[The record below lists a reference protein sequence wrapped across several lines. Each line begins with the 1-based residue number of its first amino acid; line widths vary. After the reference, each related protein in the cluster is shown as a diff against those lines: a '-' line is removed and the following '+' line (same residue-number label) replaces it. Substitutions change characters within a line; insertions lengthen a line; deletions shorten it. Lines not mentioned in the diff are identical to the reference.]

1 MKSFNLTEWA
11 LNHRAI
17 VLFLILAIAIGG
29 VLGFTKLGQLE
40 DPNFS
45 VPSMTV
51 IVIWPG
57 ATAQQIQDEVLNR
70 MEKKFEQLDHFEK
83 VKTYARQGYGGMT
96 ITVVGG
102 TSHEDQREA
111 WYQARKKFSDV
122 KLELP
127 EGVIGPIF
135 NDEYGDVT
143 GLLYAVKGDGIS
155 HAELS
160 DTAEDI
166 KRRLLKV
173 PMVKKVDIYG
183 KQAKKVYVEFSNERL
198 AALGITPL
206 AIAESLRNQNSV
218 LASGQI
224 DTHGDRVLVRVSGQ
238 FTSLDDIRNVPI
250 AAGGRLIKLGDFTTI
265 TRGYEDPPMYT
276 VRHNGQQ
283 VLMLGITM
291 TNDGNIVDLG
301 KAIEKAVANVQ
312 AELPHGVELE
322 RVADQ
327 PTVVSESIWEFE
339 RSLMEALAIVLAV
352 CLFSLGWRTGIVVGL
367 SVPIVLGVV
376 ALVMLAMGWNL
387 ERVSLGSLII
397 ALGLLVD
404 DGIIAVEMMVVK
416 MEEGWDRL
424 KAAAYSYAATAM
436 PRLTGALI
444 TVAAFM
450 PIGFSKSTTG
460 EYAGGIFWIVGTAVL
475 FSWVVSGII
484 TPYLAVN
491 MLPKDFGKHHHGAD
505 PYDTP
510 FYRKLRRWIDLAIER
525 RWWVIGAT
533 VAALAVAIV
542 GSRFVP
548 QQFFPNSSRP
558 ELVVEL
564 RLKEGASFA
573 ATTEQVKKMEAVL
586 KKDEDV
592 RFFTAYTGAGQPR
605 FYLSLNPELPNPG
618 YAVFIVMTRDMEAR
632 ERVRSRLM
640 ASVNEEFP
648 EVWVRVTRLELGP
661 PVGFPVQF
669 RVVGPDT
676 QMVRSIAREVEA
688 VVASS
693 PKVRDVQLDW
703 NDPVRTLRVDL
714 DQDKA
719 RALGLAPADVA
730 FVTQTVMNG
739 ATMSQ
744 LREHEDLIDIVA
756 RAVPS
761 ERLDVDTLKD
771 VNLYTREGTV
781 VPLSQVARVRYE
793 LEEPVLWR
801 RNRDMAITVRA
812 DVKDGE
818 QGVSVTQ
825 EIRPM
830 LKDIEAKLPFGYRID
845 VGGAVEESDIANRAL
860 MAVFPVMLVTI
871 LTILMLQLQSFSRMF
886 MVFLTAPLGLIGV
899 VAALLIF
906 QAPLG
911 FVAIL
916 GVTALCGM
924 IMRNAVILVDQV
936 QAEMAEGRDPWNAVL
951 EAAVHRTRPVALTA
965 AATVL
970 AMIPL
975 TRSVF
980 WGPMA
985 IAIMGGL
992 TVATVLTIFFVPALY
1007 AAWFRVERASAPN
1020 PPLVRRRPPPRHEAP
1035 MNDTSG
1041 EFTDQAALQRPSHR
1055 RAGLARSTGRRAE
1068 PRSICFAAMSKR
1080 APRCMA
1086 RTSSPGAR
1094 SAIVIAAIAFVLT
1107 GCATTDDAD
1116 PGALHRGEC
1125 EAAFHRV
1132 VDRQSPAVSR
1142 SAVHHRSRT
1151 GRASRRLAV
1160 YREPIAFD
1168 GVRID
1173 DDRVRRRR
1181 LLGRAGQGKHRDATR
1196 QSTAAQARADHGARS
1211 LSGHT
1216 V

>member
-11 LNHRAI
+11 LNHRAV

-70 MEKKFEQLDHFEK
+70 MEKKFEQIDHFDK

-96 ITVVGG
+96 LSVVGG
-102 TSHEDQREA
+102 TSHADQREA

-127 EGVIGPIF
+127 DGVIGPIF

-183 KQAKKVYVEFSNERL
+183 KQAKKVYVEFSHQRL

-206 AIAESLRNQNSV
+206 AIAESLRSQNSV
-218 LASGQI
+218 LASGSI

-291 TNDGNIVDLG
+291 TNDGNIVEFG
-301 KAIEKAVANVQ
+301 HAIAKAVANVQ
-312 AELPHGVELE
+312 AELPHGIELE

-352 CLFSLGWRTGIVVGL
+352 SLISLGWRIGIVVGL
-367 SVPIVLGVV
+367 SVPLVLGVV

-424 KAAAYSYAATAM
+424 KAAAYSYSATAM

-450 PIGFSKSTTG
+450 PIGFSRSTTG

-491 MLPKDFGKHHHGAD
+491 MLPKDFGTHHHGAD

-510 FYRKLRRWIDLAIER
+510 SYRRLRGWIDLAIAR
-525 RWWVIGAT
+525 RWWVIAT
-533 VAALAVAIV
+533 TVVALAVAVV

-618 YAVFIVMTRDMEAR
+618 YAAFIVMTRDMEAR

-640 ASVNEEFP
+640 TSVNEEFP

-676 QMVRSIAREVEA
+676 QRVRSIAREVEA
-688 VVASS
+688 AVASS

-739 ATMSQ
+739 ATVSQ

-830 LKDIEAKLPFGYRID
+830 LKEIEAQLPFGYRID

-916 GVTALCGM
+916 GITALCGM

-992 TVATVLTIFFVPALY
+992 TVATLLTIFFVPALY
-1007 AAWFRVERASAPN
+1007 AAWFKVERASAAN
-1020 PPLVRRRPPPRHEAP
+1020 PEMPPAAAP
-1035 MNDTSG
+1035 
-1041 EFTDQAALQRPSHR
+1041 A
-1055 RAGLARSTGRRAE
+1055 
-1068 PRSICFAAMSKR
+1068 
-1080 APRCMA
+1080 
-1086 RTSSPGAR
+1086 
-1094 SAIVIAAIAFVLT
+1094 
-1107 GCATTDDAD
+1107 
-1116 PGALHRGEC
+1116 
-1125 EAAFHRV
+1125 
-1132 VDRQSPAVSR
+1132 
-1142 SAVHHRSRT
+1142 
-1151 GRASRRLAV
+1151 
-1160 YREPIAFD
+1160 
-1168 GVRID
+1168 
-1173 DDRVRRRR
+1173 
-1181 LLGRAGQGKHRDATR
+1181 
-1196 QSTAAQARADHGARS
+1196 
-1211 LSGHT
+1211 
-1216 V
+1216 

>member
-11 LNHRAI
+11 LGHRAI
-17 VLFLILAIAIGG
+17 VLFLILTIGIGG
-29 VLGFTKLGQLE
+29 ALAFTKLGQLE

-45 VPSMTV
+45 VPSMTAM
-51 IVIWPG
+51 VIWPG
-57 ATAQQIQDEVLNR
+57 ATAQQVQDQVLNR

-83 VKTYARQGYGGMT
+83 VVTYARQGYGGMT
-96 ITVVGG
+96 ITVKGG
-102 TSHEDQREA
+102 TSKEDQREA
-111 WYQARKKFSDV
+111 WYQARKKFNDV

-127 EGVIGPIF
+127 EGVVGPIF

-143 GLLYAVKGDGIS
+143 GLLYAVKGDGIGLG
-155 HAELS
+155 ELS

-166 KRRLLKV
+166 KRRLLRV

-183 KQAKKVYVEFSNERL
+183 KQAKKVYVEFSHQRL

-218 LASGQI
+218 LPAGSI
-224 DTHGDRVLVRVSGQ
+224 DTNGDRVLVRVSGQ
-238 FTSLDDIRNVPI
+238 FDNLDDIRNVPI
-250 AAGGRLIKLGDFTTI
+250 AAGGRQIKLGDFTTI

-291 TNDGNIVDLG
+291 TDDGNIIDLG
-301 KAIEKAVANVQ
+301 KAIEEAVTKVQ
-312 AELPHGVELE
+312 AELPYGVELE

-339 RSLMEALAIVLAV
+339 RSLVEAVVIVLV
-352 CLFSLGWRTGIVVGL
+352 VSLLSLGWRTGIVVGL

-387 ERVSLGSLII
+387 ERVSLGSLIV

-444 TVAAFM
+444 TAAAFM
-450 PIGFSKSTTG
+450 PIGFAKSTTG

-475 FSWVVSGII
+475 FSWVVSGLI

-491 MLPKDFGKHHHGAD
+491 MLPKDLDKHHHGGD

-510 FYRKLRRWIDLAIER
+510 FYRRLRRGIDLAIER
-525 RWWVIGAT
+525 RWWVIGIT
-533 VAALAVAIV
+533 VAVLGAAIFAS
-542 GSRFVP
+542 GFVP

-564 RLKEGASFA
+564 RLKEGASLA
-573 ATTEQVKKMEAVL
+573 ATTEQVKKMESVL
-586 KKDEDV
+586 AQDEGV

-618 YAVFIVMTRDMEAR
+618 YAVFVVMTKDMEAR
-632 ERVRSRLM
+632 EQVRSRLM
-640 ASVNEEFP
+640 ASVDEQFP
-648 EVWVRVTRLELGP
+648 QAWVRVTRLELGP

-676 QMVRSIAREVEA
+676 QVVRSIAREVEA

-693 PKVRDVQLDW
+693 TKVRDVQLDW
-703 NDPVRTLRVDL
+703 NDPVRTLKVDL

-730 FVTQTVMNG
+730 IVTQTVMNG
-739 ATMSQ
+739 ATLSH
-744 LREHEDLIDIVA
+744 LREREDLIDVVA

-761 ERLDVDTLKD
+761 ERLDLDTLKD
-771 VNLYTREGTV
+771 VNLYTRQGNV
-781 VPLSQVARVRYE
+781 VPLSQVARVSHE

-825 EIRPM
+825 EIRPR

-845 VGGAVEESDIANRAL
+845 VGGAVEESEKANRAL
-860 MAVFPVMLVTI
+860 LAVAPVMLITI
-871 LTILMLQLQSFSRMF
+871 LALLMLQLQSFSLMT

-899 VAALLIF
+899 VAGLLLF

-911 FVAIL
+911 FVA
-916 GVTALCGM
+916 
-924 IMRNAVILVDQV
+924 
-936 QAEMAEGRDPWNAVL
+936 
-951 EAAVHRTRPVALTA
+951 
-965 AATVL
+965 
-970 AMIPL
+970 
-975 TRSVF
+975 
-980 WGPMA
+980 
-985 IAIMGGL
+985 
-992 TVATVLTIFFVPALY
+992 
-1007 AAWFRVERASAPN
+1007 
-1020 PPLVRRRPPPRHEAP
+1020 
-1035 MNDTSG
+1035 
-1041 EFTDQAALQRPSHR
+1041 
-1055 RAGLARSTGRRAE
+1055 
-1068 PRSICFAAMSKR
+1068 
-1080 APRCMA
+1080 
-1086 RTSSPGAR
+1086 
-1094 SAIVIAAIAFVLT
+1094 
-1107 GCATTDDAD
+1107 
-1116 PGALHRGEC
+1116 
-1125 EAAFHRV
+1125 
-1132 VDRQSPAVSR
+1132 
-1142 SAVHHRSRT
+1142 
-1151 GRASRRLAV
+1151 
-1160 YREPIAFD
+1160 
-1168 GVRID
+1168 
-1173 DDRVRRRR
+1173 
-1181 LLGRAGQGKHRDATR
+1181 
-1196 QSTAAQARADHGARS
+1196 
-1211 LSGHT
+1211 
-1216 V
+1216 

>member
-1 MKSFNLTEWA
+1 MKSSNLTEWA
-11 LNHRAI
+11 TGHRAI
-17 VLFLILAIAIGG
+17 VLFMILAIAIGG
-29 VLGFTKLGQLE
+29 VLGFIKLGQLE

-45 VPSMTV
+45 VPSMTAL
-51 IVIWPG
+51 VIWPG

-83 VKTYARQGYGGMT
+83 VVTYARQGFGGMT

-102 TSHEDQREA
+102 TSRADQREA
-111 WYQARKKFSDV
+111 WYQARKKFSDL

-155 HAELS
+155 HAELCDIS
-160 DTAEDI
+160 EDI

-183 KQAKKVYVEFSNERL
+183 KQAKKVYVEFSHQRL

-206 AIAESLRNQNSV
+206 QISDSLGNQNRV
-218 LASGQI
+218 LASGSI
-224 DTHGDRVLVRVSGQ
+224 DTRGDRVMVRVTGQ
-238 FTSLDDIRNVPI
+238 FASLDDIRNVPI

-265 TRGYEDPPMYT
+265 TRGYEDPPTYA

-283 VLMLGITM
+283 VLMLGIVM
-291 TNDGNIVDLG
+291 TDDGNIVDLG
-301 KAIEKAVANVQ
+301 KVIEKAVAQVQ
-312 AELPHGVELE
+312 AGLPYGVELE

-327 PTVVSESIWEFE
+327 PTVVSESILEFE
-339 RSLMEALAIVLAV
+339 RSLLEALSIVLAV
-352 CLFSLGWRTGIVVGL
+352 SLISLGWRTGIVVGL
-367 SVPIVLGVV
+367 SVLIVLGVV

-416 MEEGWDRL
+416 MEEGWDRV
-424 KAAAYSYAATAM
+424 KAAAFSYATTAM
-436 PRLTGALI
+436 PRLSGALI
-444 TVAAFM
+444 TTAAFM

-475 FSWVVSGII
+475 FSWVVSGLI
-484 TPYLAVN
+484 TPYLAVK
-491 MLPKDFGKHHHGAD
+491 MLPRDFGKHHHGGD
-505 PYDTP
+505 PYDKP
-510 FYRKLRRWIDLAIER
+510 FFRKLRSWIDLAIER

-533 VAALAVAIV
+533 VAALVVAVV

-548 QQFFPNSSRP
+548 QQFFPNSDRP

-573 ATTEQVKKMEAVL
+573 ATTEQVKKMESILA
-586 KKDEDV
+586 KDSDV
-592 RFFTAYTGAGQPR
+592 RFFTAYTGAGQAR
-605 FYLSLNPELPNPG
+605 FYLALNPELPNPG
-618 YAVFIVMTRDMEAR
+618 YAVFIVMTRDMETR

-640 ASVNEEFP
+640 ASANEEFP
-648 EVWVRVTRLELGP
+648 QVWVRVTRLELGP

-703 NDPVRTLRVDL
+703 NDPVRTLKVEL

-719 RALGLAPADVA
+719 RALGLAPADAA

-739 ATMSQ
+739 ATLSQ

-761 ERLDVDTLKD
+761 ERLDLDTLKD

-825 EIRPM
+825 EIRPLM
-830 LKDIEAKLPFGYRID
+830 KNIEAKLPFGYRID
-845 VGGAVEESDIANRAL
+845 VGGAVEESAKANRAL
-860 MAVFPVMLVTI
+860 AAIFPVMLVTV

-899 VAALLIF
+899 VAALLMF

-916 GVTALCGM
+916 GITALSGM
-924 IMRNAVILVDQV
+924 IMRNSVILVDQV
-936 QAEMAEGRDPWNAVL
+936 QAEIDQGRDTWTAVVD
-951 EAAVHRTRPVALTA
+951 AAVHRTRPVALTA

-975 TRSVF
+975 ARSVF

-1007 AAWFRVERASAPN
+1007 AAWFRVERTVAPN
-1020 PPLVRRRPPPRHEAP
+1020 PPRQKPPSQREAP
-1035 MNDTSG
+1035 
-1041 EFTDQAALQRPSHR
+1041 
-1055 RAGLARSTGRRAE
+1055 
-1068 PRSICFAAMSKR
+1068 
-1080 APRCMA
+1080 
-1086 RTSSPGAR
+1086 
-1094 SAIVIAAIAFVLT
+1094 
-1107 GCATTDDAD
+1107 
-1116 PGALHRGEC
+1116 
-1125 EAAFHRV
+1125 
-1132 VDRQSPAVSR
+1132 
-1142 SAVHHRSRT
+1142 
-1151 GRASRRLAV
+1151 
-1160 YREPIAFD
+1160 
-1168 GVRID
+1168 
-1173 DDRVRRRR
+1173 
-1181 LLGRAGQGKHRDATR
+1181 
-1196 QSTAAQARADHGARS
+1196 
-1211 LSGHT
+1211 
-1216 V
+1216 

>member
-1 MKSFNLTEWA
+1 MKLNLTEWA
-11 LNHRAI
+11 LGHRAV
-17 VLFLILAIAIGG
+17 VLFLILVIGVG
-29 VLGFTKLGQLE
+29 GMLGFTKLGQLE

-45 VPSMTV
+45 VPSMTAV
-51 IVIWPG
+51 VIWPG
-57 ATAQQIQDEVLNR
+57 ATAQQIQDELLNR

-83 VKTYARQGYGGMT
+83 IKTYARQGYGGMT

-102 TSHEDQREA
+102 TSAADQQEA
-111 WYQARKKFSDV
+111 WYQARKKFSDL

-143 GLLYAVKGDGIS
+143 GLLYAVKSDGIS
-155 HAELS
+155 HADLS
-160 DTAEDI
+160 DIAEDI

-173 PMVKKVDIYG
+173 PMVKKVDLYG
-183 KQAKKVYVEFSNERL
+183 KQAKKVYVEFSHQRL

-206 AIAESLRNQNSV
+206 QIAESLRNQNSV
-218 LASGQI
+218 LASGSI
-224 DTHGDRVLVRVSGQ
+224 DTAADRVLVRVTGQ
-238 FTSLDDIRNVPI
+238 FATLDDIRNVPI
-250 AAGGRLIKLGDFTTI
+250 TAGGRLIRLGDFTTI
-265 TRGYEDPPMYT
+265 TRGYEDPPVYT

-291 TNDGNIVDLG
+291 TNDGNIVELG
-301 KAIEKAVANVQ
+301 SAIEKAVAKVQ
-312 AELPHGVELE
+312 AELPYGVELE

-339 RSLMEALAIVLAV
+339 RSLLEALAIVLAV
-352 CLFSLGWRTGIVVGL
+352 CLLSLGWRTGIVVGL

-376 ALVMLAMGWNL
+376 ALVMLLAGWSL

-416 MEEGWDRL
+416 MEAGWERL
-424 KAAAYSYAATAM
+424 KAAAFSYESTAM

-450 PIGFSKSTTG
+450 PIGFAQSTTG

-484 TPYLAVN
+484 TPYLAVK
-491 MLPKDFGKHHHGAD
+491 MLPKDFGKGQHHGD
-505 PYDTP
+505 PYDTR
-510 FYRKLRRWIDLAIER
+510 FYRKLRRLIDLAIAR

-533 VAALAVAIV
+533 VAAFAASLYGA
-542 GSRFVP
+542 RLVP
-548 QQFFPNSSRP
+548 QQFFPSSSRP

-564 RLKEGASFA
+564 TLKEGASFA
-573 ATTEQVKKMEAVL
+573 ATSAQVKKMESLLARE
-586 KKDEDV
+586 EDV
-592 RFFTAYTGAGQPR
+592 RFYTAYTGAGQPR

-618 YAVFIVMTRDMEAR
+618 YAVFVVMTKDMEAR
-632 ERVRSRLM
+632 ERVRTRLM
-640 ASVNEEFP
+640 ASVNEQFP

-676 QMVRSIAREVEA
+676 QKVREIAREVEA
-688 VVASS
+688 AVASS

-703 NDPVRTLRVDL
+703 NDPVRTLKVAI

-730 FVTQTVMNG
+730 LVTQTVMNG
-739 ATMSQ
+739 ATLSQ
-744 LREHEDLIDIVA
+744 LREREDLIDIVA
-756 RAVPS
+756 RAVPA
-761 ERLDVDTLKD
+761 ERLDLDTLKD
-771 VNLYTREGTV
+771 VNLFTRQGTV
-781 VPLSQVARVRYE
+781 VPLSAVAQVNYV

-825 EIRPM
+825 SIRPL
-830 LKDIEAKLPFGYRID
+830 LKPIEARLPFGYRID
-845 VGGAVEESDIANRAL
+845 VGGAVEESDKANQAL
-860 MAVFPVMLVTI
+860 AAVFPAMLVTI
-871 LTILMLQLQSFSRMF
+871 LAILMLQLQSFSLMA

-899 VAALLIF
+899 VAALLVF
-906 QAPLG
+906 HAPLG

-916 GVTALCGM
+916 GVTALSGM
-924 IMRNAVILVDQV
+924 IMRNSVILVDQV

-975 TRSVF
+975 TRSIF

-992 TVATVLTIFFVPALY
+992 TVATILTIFFVPALY
-1007 AAWFRVERASAPN
+1007 AAWFRV
-1020 PPLVRRRPPPRHEAP
+1020 
-1035 MNDTSG
+1035 
-1041 EFTDQAALQRPSHR
+1041 
-1055 RAGLARSTGRRAE
+1055 
-1068 PRSICFAAMSKR
+1068 
-1080 APRCMA
+1080 
-1086 RTSSPGAR
+1086 
-1094 SAIVIAAIAFVLT
+1094 
-1107 GCATTDDAD
+1107 
-1116 PGALHRGEC
+1116 
-1125 EAAFHRV
+1125 
-1132 VDRQSPAVSR
+1132 
-1142 SAVHHRSRT
+1142 
-1151 GRASRRLAV
+1151 GRAA
-1160 YREPIAFD
+1160 PAP
-1168 GVRID
+1168 
-1173 DDRVRRRR
+1173 
-1181 LLGRAGQGKHRDATR
+1181 AGTPAPAH
-1196 QSTAAQARADHGARS
+1196 
-1211 LSGHT
+1211 
-1216 V
+1216 